1 MHSDVL
7 IQKMRALFSAL
18 GLKALFSA
26 LDLKARI
33 SHVNMRATFTL
44 NSNWDWESQRP
55 DSDEGTSVF
64 NSRAI
69 NEWTFNG

>member
-1 MHSDVL
+1 MRNDVL
-7 IQKMRALFSAL
+7 IQKIRALFSAL
-18 GLKALFSA
+18 
-26 LDLKARI
+26 DIKARI

-44 NSNWDWESQRP
+44 NNNWEGNILG
-55 DSDEGTSVF
+55 DEEGVSVF

>member
-1 MHSDVL
+1 
-7 IQKMRALFSAL
+7 MR
-18 GLKALFSA
+18 ALFSA

-44 NSNWDWESQRP
+44 NNNWEWEGDLP
-55 DSDEGTSVF
+55 SDEEGVSVF

>member
-1 MHSDVL
+1 
-7 IQKMRALFSAL
+7 MR
-18 GLKALFSA
+18 ALFSA

-33 SHVNMRATFTL
+33 SHVNMRTTFTFVNMRATFTL
-44 NSNWDWESQRP
+44 NNNWEWEGDFP
-55 DSDEGTSVF
+55 SDEEGVSVF